1 MKVSLKSRTTNV
13 PIDSPVELLCTV
25 KGPKVSLAVRWM
37 FQPRNSTVQ
46 TNILSI
52 RHTGE
57 IAWRADQRNYQLS
70 IQALP
75 TDTRFTLMLPR
86 ASKQQEG
93 QYQCQVDAYQ
103 KDVQKALKN
112 SNLLAVTVQKTGK
125 YSYLLKIYVCKVQSA
140 SNIGHTLVFILRSP
154 PPALNAYN
162 LRKNLIL
169 E

>member
-13 PIDSPVELLCTV
+13 PIDSPVVLLCTV

-57 IAWRADQRNYQLS
+57 IAWRTDQRNYQLS

-75 TDTRFTLMLPR
+75 TDTRFTLMVPR

-103 KDVQKALKN
+103 KDVQKALNN
-112 SNLLAVTVQKTGK
+112 SNPLAVTVQKPGK
-125 YSYLLKIYVCKVQSA
+125 YSYLLKNNVCKVQSA

-154 PPALNAYN
+154 PT
-162 LRKNLIL
+162 
-169 E
+169 

>member
-1 MKVSLKSRTTNV
+1 MKVSLKSRTINV
-13 PIDSPVELLCTV
+13 PIDSPVVLLCTV
-25 KGPKVSLAVRWM
+25 RGPKVSLAVRWM
-37 FQPRNSTVQ
+37 FQPRNATVQ

-75 TDTRFTLMLPR
+75 TDTRFTLMVPR

-112 SNLLAVTVQKTGK
+112 SNPLAVTVQKPGK
-125 YSYLLKIYVCKVQSA
+125 YFKSILFKVFYVKKINSTL
-140 SNIGHTLVFILRSP
+140 NILTYYTLYTQYP
-154 PPALNAYN
+154 MHNN
-162 LRKNLIL
+162 C
-169 E
+169 